1 MHYQEFN
8 TCIEILKNK
17 PGWFF
22 QQDNIEPKLE
32 CLEKIKS
39 DGIPSNIHGLVPFLR
54 DENQNIRLKT
64 AEVIIALFRKLNSQN
79 QWYDS
84 LKYLPINNSDV
95 DSFLNNYSGDISVN
109 LLAISSLNHSGYV
122 RQSAVEALAK
132 SKHPDAIRFVLIRL
146 GDWVKNVRKSAS
158 EAIQEFFTVEY
169 LETFIRELKLVGALL
184 TVKRVNL
191 SAQYQVILNFIL
203 SDDLTSEF
211 YYNLKVPASARLLY
225 VKSYIEQKGFAPSL
239 GQLLASDKNFL
250 IRLEV
255 IKHLKKLDQPEK
267 EHLIKKL
274 LFDPSSQVRLSAL
287 YSIKGIVEN
296 FVELITA
303 LTSDPS
309 TSVRELSR
317 YLLKDKDFEFRKIY
331 RERIIRKESILGSLL
346 GLADV
351 GSHDDLEVF
360 KEFINHDDVRI
371 KIACL
376 IAFQKLSLPISKTF
390 ALQLFLSPST
400 KVRGRCIEI
409 LSHAWDEEVYEA
421 SERIYNKAQFIRRL
435 QF

>member
-1 MHYQEFN
+1 MEFH
-8 TCIEILKNK
+8 
-17 PGWFF
+17 
-22 QQDNIEPKLE
+22 
-32 CLEKIKS
+32 
-39 DGIPSNIHGLVPFLR
+39 SNIHELVPFIR

-169 LETFIRELKLVGALL
+169 LETFIRELKLVAALL

-211 YYNLKVPASARLLY
+211 YYNLKV
-225 VKSYIEQKGFAPSL
+225 
-239 GQLLASDKNFL
+239 
-250 IRLEV
+250 
-255 IKHLKKLDQPEK
+255 
-267 EHLIKKL
+267 
-274 LFDPSSQVRLSAL
+274 
-287 YSIKGIVEN
+287 
-296 FVELITA
+296 
-303 LTSDPS
+303 
-309 TSVRELSR
+309 
-317 YLLKDKDFEFRKIY
+317 RK
-331 RERIIRKESILGSLL
+331 
-346 GLADV
+346 
-351 GSHDDLEVF
+351 
-360 KEFINHDDVRI
+360 
-371 KIACL
+371 C
-376 IAFQKLSLPISKTF
+376 
-390 ALQLFLSPST
+390 
-400 KVRGRCIEI
+400 
-409 LSHAWDEEVYEA
+409 
-421 SERIYNKAQFIRRL
+421 KATL
-435 QF
+435 C